1 MEEKRL
7 SEDSITTTSEGEGE
21 TAIIGGILEE
31 EVAIASEVVV
41 KLSEGEEV
49 SEEKATAKVVA
60 RGSVVAMG
68 SEGEGKTIS

>member
-60 RGSVVAMG
+60 MG